1 MSGVIEERVMSLT
14 LLATGIE
21 RAPRRAR
28 SALLGTLWLVLAIVL
43 ALAWLAFPY
52 LLNGRRVL
60 GDVGY
65 SVQAE
70 RMSRSSAT
78 ARLLIRTASGPGE
91 ADVDALYATTEYL
104 DLIDPSG
111 AARKYQPGR
120 YLVFLVT
127 ETTHVEQLPG
137 PPPRATLSVDGRRL
151 EPADINGPAGV
162 QHHRTS
168 VIRFPLLD
176 AAGHSV
182 LAPSAKRLDLELES
196 AWDRGRAS
204 VRKASWDLPIVY
216 PQGTSNQGMWN
227 LALVMSLSA
236 GLLSA
241 VLTPCLLQ
249 LVVVYLAAMAG
260 IGAGVGNREPE
271 RKRVLVF
278 AAAFVAGFTALYT
291 TAGAVVG
298 HLGHESQVLFATI
311 NRPAGIASGT
321 LIIALALWTARQS
334 SVPVV
339 CRLPMPAAIER
350 VDRSGALRAA
360 LTAAAFSVGCITCFG
375 GAIVGTLLVYVGS
388 VGSAG
393 IGAAIM
399 LTFSAGI
406 AIPFLAAAF
415 ALSRAGQFAEGLARA
430 RPWAGFA
437 ASVIMAAFGL
447 VLISD
452 NFHTLSDVIYPLL
465 HLPAQR

>member
-1 MSGVIEERVMSLT
+1 MSLS
-14 LLATGIE
+14 LLAAQAE
-21 RAPRRAR
+21 RPHRRAR
-28 SALLGTLWLVLAIVL
+28 SALLGTFWLVLAVAL

-65 SVQAE
+65 SIQAE
-70 RMSRSSAT
+70 RMNRSSAT
-78 ARLLIRTASGPGE
+78 ARLLVRPAYGLGE

-127 ETTHVEQLPG
+127 ETTHVEQLPAQ
-137 PPPRATLSVDGRRL
+137 PPRATLSVDGRRIAL
-151 EPADINGPAGV
+151 ADAAGPADV
-162 QHHRTS
+162 RHHRTS
-168 VIRFPLLD
+168 VIRFPLID
-176 AAGHSV
+176 STGAPV
-182 LAPSAKRLDLELES
+182 LTGSAKRLELELES
-196 AWDRGRAS
+196 TWDRGRPS

-216 PQGTSNQGMWN
+216 PPGTSMRGIWS

-241 VLTPCLLQ
+241 VLTPCLIQ
-249 LVVVYLAAMAG
+249 LVVVYLAGMAG
-260 IGAGVGNREPE
+260 IGVGDASGQVE
-271 RKRVLVF
+271 RRRVLVF
-278 AAAFVAGFTALYT
+278 AAAFVIGFTALYT
-291 TAGAVVG
+291 AAGAVVG
-298 HLGHESQVLFATI
+298 HLGHESQMLFATL
-311 NRPAGIASGT
+311 NRPAGIASGA

-334 SVPVV
+334 RVPMV
-339 CRLPMPAAIER
+339 CRLPMPEPIER
-350 VDRSGALRAA
+350 IDRSGALRAA
-360 LTAAAFSVGCITCFG
+360 LTAAAFSFGCITCFG

-388 VGSAG
+388 VGSAE

-399 LTFSAGI
+399 LTFSAGV

-415 ALSRAGQFAEGLARA
+415 ALSRAGRSAGGLARI
-430 RPWAGFA
+430 RPWAGLV

-447 VLISD
+447 VLITD
-452 NFHTLSDVIYPLL
+452 NFHVLSDSIYPLL